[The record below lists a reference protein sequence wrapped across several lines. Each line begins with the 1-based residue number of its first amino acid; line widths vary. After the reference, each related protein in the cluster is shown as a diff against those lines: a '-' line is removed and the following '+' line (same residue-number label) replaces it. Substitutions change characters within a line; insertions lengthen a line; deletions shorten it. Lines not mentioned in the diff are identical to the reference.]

1 MPEQNFLVES
11 FFKGGPMMYPLLICS
26 LIAIAIIIERI
37 LTVMRIPNEEPAEAE
52 LNAAEEVLKTQGE
65 TGAVESFRQ
74 GSGPLNYIFAALLK
88 RYETLV
94 LENRTDTEDMRQE
107 LITVTEES
115 GVEYLGR
122 WLSALGTIGVI
133 APLIGLLGTITGM
146 INAFEAIAR
155 SGAGDPAAVA
165 IGISQALLTTAT
177 GLIVALPAI
186 VFHRYLSGRADRAFK
201 KLELYCHAFANTLL
215 VRYEAGEHQKQA

>member
-1 MPEQNFLVES
+1 
-11 FFKGGPMMYPLLICS
+11 
-26 LIAIAIIIERI
+26 
-37 LTVMRIPNEEPAEAE
+37 
-52 LNAAEEVLKTQGE
+52 
-65 TGAVESFRQ
+65 VESFRQ
-74 GSGPLNYIFAALLK
+74 GSGPLNYIFASLLK

-133 APLIGLLGTITGM
+133 APLIGLLGTITGL
-146 INAFEAIAR
+146 INSFEAIAR

-177 GLIVALPAI
+177 GLIVALPPLYFI
-186 VFHRYLSGRADRAFK
+186 VIYLDVRIEPLKNLNFIVMPSPTRYWFAT
-201 KLELYCHAFANTLL
+201 KLASTRNKRKENTAL
-215 VRYEAGEHQKQA
+215 